1 MTCIVT
7 TQRDD
12 RLICGCEDGTIQ
24 VRDIIV
30 GTTIKILE
38 KHKKKV
44 TAIKLCKSDTILISG
59 STVNSGIFA
68 RVLFSRSFVKIK
80 PS

>member
-59 STVNSGIFA
+59 TVLPAKSNSD
-68 RVLFSRSFVKIK
+68 VKLSEIYN
-80 PS
+80 